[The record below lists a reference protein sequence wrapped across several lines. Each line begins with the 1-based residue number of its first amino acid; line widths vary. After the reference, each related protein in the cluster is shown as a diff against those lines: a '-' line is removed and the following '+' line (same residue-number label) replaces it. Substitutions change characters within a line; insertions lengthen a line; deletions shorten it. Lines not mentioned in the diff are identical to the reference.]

1 MNLRPRSAAVAD
13 APLADEPAADEPA
26 ADEPAADGLG
36 AAEPA
41 GDGFGDALSIPLE
54 EAGDTA
60 SEDEGHQHHSA
71 SALREMFGRG
81 LIYAA
86 VFALQNAV
94 MIIVTPLTV
103 RNLSKYQFGRLV
115 IALTVIQ
122 LLIVI
127 VGLGLGPAIQRFRA
141 EDDETYRKTRGLM
154 GTAIVL
160 SLLATVVV
168 YATGPWWASLL
179 RLGAFSSTLQLAV
192 WSAGFMAVGM
202 LIAELF
208 RAEDRFGAFCWLML
222 PLAIGSQVLG
232 LGFVYLV
239 SHTSTAYLTGTT
251 IGSLVAI
258 VLGIILARPLL
269 LRFSDWQILM
279 PAFALGIPLI
289 SNGVAYQ
296 VLILGDRIVV
306 QSQLGEFAVGRYQL
320 AYNAAGLVI
329 LSIVLLS
336 QTWLPRLFA
345 IKDIALRKIVLAESR
360 DALYRMVIPLI
371 LGVCLAAPVVLRILA
386 PPSYRT
392 NQLLLVVSLVAISAI
407 PFCAYMADMR
417 LMVAFGRTRA
427 LLWATPLAAAANI
440 GLNIALVP
448 VWGINGSALA
458 TVLGYGILA
467 VATGL
472 SSRRIARLQPPS
484 VLLGAELGVSA
495 GLAVAIASLPTD
507 PVFLGLRMA
516 GAVGCAVWTIVIVR
530 KVVVGGPDPAG

>member
-1 MNLRPRSAAVAD
+1 MNLRLWSAAFAGPRSGDAAVH
-13 APLADEPAADEPA
+13 EPVSIQSDDVAVREPVSHGPVSTQS
-26 ADEPAADGLG
+26 DDIE
-36 AAEPA
+36 
-41 GDGFGDALSIPLE
+41 
-54 EAGDTA
+54 
-60 SEDEGHQHHSA
+60 HQHHTA

-81 LIYAA
+81 LVYAA

-94 MIIVTPLTV
+94 MIVVTPLTV

-115 IALTVIQ
+115 TALTVVQ

-127 VGLGLGPAIQRFRA
+127 VGLGLGPAIQRFRS
-141 EDDETYRKTRGLM
+141 EDDDTFRKTRGLL

-160 SLLATVVV
+160 SLLATIVIE
-168 YATGPWWASLL
+168 ATGPWWASLL
-179 RLGAFSSTLQLAV
+179 RLGAFGSTLQLAV
-192 WSAGFMAVGM
+192 WSAGFTAIGM

-208 RAEDRFGAFCWLML
+208 RAEDRFGAFCWLMV

-232 LGFVYLV
+232 LAFLYLV
-239 SHTSTAYLTGTT
+239 SHTSTSYLVGMTLGCF
-251 IGSLVAI
+251 IAI
-258 VLGIILARPLL
+258 VLGIVLSRPLL
-269 LRFSDWQILM
+269 LGLGDRKIVSS
-279 PAFALGIPLI
+279 AFGLAIPLI

-320 AYNAAGLVI
+320 AYNGAGLVI
-329 LSIVLLS
+329 LSVVLLS

-360 DALYRMVIPLI
+360 DALYRLVVPLI
-371 LGVCLAAPVVLRILA
+371 LGVSLAAPVVLRILA

-427 LLWATPLAAAANI
+427 LLWATPVAAAANI

-448 VWGINGSALA
+448 VWGINASALS

-467 VATGL
+467 VASGY
-472 SSRRIARLQPPS
+472 SARRIAQLRPTP
-484 VLLGAELGVSA
+484 VLLGAELGVAA
-495 GLAVAIASLPTD
+495 GLSIVIAGVPTS

-516 GAVGCAVWTIVIVR
+516 GSCVCAVWAVLIVR
-530 KVVVGGPDPAG
+530 NLVVGGGDAAG